1 MTLRYIRTI
10 TLLLALAA
18 VMLAQTPTEQK
29 VAVGGIITVN
39 GVIEAE
45 ALGLT
50 LIHEHLLADFNL
62 PDDRPDLW
70 RAAGLTFPDTAQAID
85 FYHRSIS
92 MNMLGSLVAGRPNR
106 DNWYLTDERVAVRE
120 AIEFKAH
127 GGQTIVDATNLGLKR
142 DPLGLRRLANVTG
155 LHIVMGSGWYQK
167 LRSSPALLRRSIE
180 SLSDEIVREITLGCD
195 NTDVRA
201 GIIGEIS
208 VTNPAADEEE
218 GKVLR
223 AAARASARTGAAIL
237 IDCPASSA
245 IEALNILK
253 GYGADPMRII
263 MANANSVLL
272 APALLEEL
280 LSRGVFLQFTV
291 GKYQTVHTRVSDT
304 DVAKAVVAL
313 IRQNRIRQILLSHN
327 LSQKIQLKSLG
338 GTGYTYLPELFLPYL
353 KKQGVTEEQIKVL
366 MRQNP
371 QRALTL
377 VFTR

>member
-1 MTLRYIRTI
+1 MTLSYIRTI
-10 TLLLALAA
+10 TLLLALVA
-18 VMLAQTPTEQK
+18 VMPAQTSTEQK
-29 VAVGGIITVN
+29 VAVGRIVTVN
-39 GVIEAE
+39 GIIEAE
-45 ALGLT
+45 ALGHT

-62 PDDRPDLW
+62 PDDRPDMW
-70 RAAGLTFPDTAQAID
+70 RAAGLTFPDTAEAID
-85 FYHRSIS
+85 FYHRPIS

-120 AIEFKAH
+120 AMEFKAH
-127 GGQTIVDATNLGLKR
+127 GGQAIVDTTNRGLKR

-167 LRSSPALLRRSIE
+167 LRYSPALSRRSIE

-218 GKVLR
+218 GNVLR

-237 IDCPASSA
+237 IACPAAAA

-253 GYGADPMRII
+253 GYGADPTRII

-280 LSRGVFLQFTV
+280 LSSGVFLQFTV

-313 IRQNRIRQILLSHN
+313 IRRNRLRQILLSHN
-327 LSQKIQLKSLG
+327 LSQKIQLKSMG

-353 KKQGVTEEQIKVL
+353 EKQGVTEEQIKVL

-371 QRALTL
+371 QKALAL
-377 VFTR
+377 VSTR

>member
-18 VMLAQTPTEQK
+18 VMLAQTSTEQK

-39 GVIEAE
+39 GVIKAE

-70 RAAGLTFPDTAQAID
+70 REAGLTFPNTTEAMD
-85 FYHRSIS
+85 FYHRPIS
-92 MNMLGSLVAGRPNR
+92 MSMLGSLVAGRPNR
-106 DNWYLTDERVAVRE
+106 DNWYLTDERVAIRE
-120 AIEFKAH
+120 AIEFKAR
-127 GGQTIVDATNLGLKR
+127 GGQTIVDATNMGLKR

-167 LRSSPALLRRSIE
+167 LRYSPALLRRSIE
-180 SLSDEIVREITLGCD
+180 SLSDEIVREITSGCD

-218 GKVLR
+218 GKVLQ
-223 AAARASARTGAAIL
+223 AAARASTRTGAAIL
-237 IDCPASSA
+237 IDCPASA

-253 GYGADPMRII
+253 SNGADPTRII
-263 MANANSVLL
+263 MANANSILL
-272 APALLEEL
+272 APALLEEV

-313 IRQNRIRQILLSHN
+313 IRQNRIQQILLSHN

-377 VFTR
+377 GFTR

>member
-1 MTLRYIRTI
+1 MTLRNIRTI
-10 TLLLALAA
+10 TLLLALAT
-18 VMLAQTPTEQK
+18 VMLAQTSAEQK
-29 VAVGGIITVN
+29 AEVGGIITVN

-45 ALGLT
+45 ALGVT

-70 RAAGLTFPDTAQAID
+70 RAAGLTFPNTAEALD
-85 FYHRSIS
+85 FYHRPISID
-92 MNMLGSLVAGRPNR
+92 MLGSLAAGHPNR
-106 DNWYLTDERVAVRE
+106 DNWYLTDERVAARE
-120 AIEFKAH
+120 AMEFKAH
-127 GGQTIVDATNLGLKR
+127 GGQTIVDATNMGLKR

-155 LHIVMGSGWYQK
+155 LHIVMGSGWYQE
-167 LRSSPALLRRSIE
+167 LRYSPALLRRSVE

-208 VTNPAADEEE
+208 VTNPAADEQE
-218 GKVLR
+218 GKVLQ

-237 IDCPASSA
+237 IDCPTSSA
-245 IEALNILK
+245 TEALNILK
-253 GYGADPMRII
+253 GYGADTTRII

-280 LSRGVFLQFTV
+280 LTRGVFLQFTV
-291 GKYQTVHTRVSDT
+291 GKYQTLHTRVSDT
-304 DVAKAVVAL
+304 DVAKAVAAL

-366 MRQNP
+366 MRRNP

-377 VFTR
+377 VSTR